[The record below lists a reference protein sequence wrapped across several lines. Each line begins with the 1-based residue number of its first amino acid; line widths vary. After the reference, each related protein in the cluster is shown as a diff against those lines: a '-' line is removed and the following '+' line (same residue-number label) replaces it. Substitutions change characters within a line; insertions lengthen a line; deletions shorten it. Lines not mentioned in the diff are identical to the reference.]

1 MPAVLVRIP
10 SVDAYA
16 TRFGIF
22 RYAITCAIR
31 FNDEGIREMSVRADF
46 KSRTRDI
53 VDGRKRDTANTRT
66 PEPGCIVFEDQ
77 S

>member
-1 MPAVLVRIP
+1 
-10 SVDAYA
+10 
-16 TRFGIF
+16 
-22 RYAITCAIR
+22 
-31 FNDEGIREMSVRADF
+31 MSVRVDF